1 GGVGAGL
8 SGVGAK
14 TSKVVGK
21 IVKSVNKV
29 KVLKTVKIR
38 KQVIDLFDKI
48 KPNNQITIGYKKLTA
63 LPENGGAR
71 VFKGVSDKQVMAYFK
86 QLTGSKLPKKIK
98 VFDKKTGIFKG
109 NRYSIKNR

>member
-1 GGVGAGL
+1 LVAFSKEYIRL
-8 SGVGAK
+8 FSTKPLKIVSSSGFMK

-48 KPNNQITIGYKKLTA
+48 KPNNQITIGYKGFTIIV
-63 LPENGGAR
+63 N
-71 VFKGVSDKQVMAYFK
+71 
-86 QLTGSKLPKKIK
+86 SKL
-98 VFDKKTGIFKG
+98 FLF
-109 NRYSIKNR
+109 R